1 MKKLNLLQK
10 FSILIPILYI
20 IGEFISYYVERFRAD
35 ENLHWI
41 YNNGK
46 DLSLL
51 ICYGA
56 VFWSLINSILIVRE
70 LKTKTLYKIFWFL
83 LSISTFLNML
93 IRIIKVFFVN
103 DY

>member
-20 IGEFISYYVERFRAD
+20 VGEFISYYVERFRAD

-51 ICYGA
+51 MCYGT
-56 VFWSLINSILIVRE
+56 VFWSMINSILIVRE